1 LFNGALE
8 LIRTIDLRKAPSSG
22 PTAIE
27 RAGSLPSAQRSLDP
41 HSIAFI
47 TAVKDEAQ
55 YHACLRYLDA
65 LEIPRGHQ
73 IERIAVF
80 GGASMAECYQQAMDA
95 STSRYKIYLHADAHV
110 VHRGLL
116 SELLHLFRSYPRLGL
131 VGVVGSTWLPP
142 GGLWWVNNPFH
153 SYGRLWQNSRP
164 GFPMSILWPATR
176 ERLHLVRFRSFVGDY
191 LPAAVV
197 DGFFMA
203 TQYDL
208 PWTRPFFGFDLCDHV
223 QALEFIRAGFEVGI
237 ARQEAIWCIHRGPA
251 EEPSTEQLERRDL
264 RLREQTEALRNL
276 YPESIGVPAR
286 KLYRDH
292 LRVPAIPGFL
302 DSSKSTRD
310 RLGVV
315 IVTFN
320 GREVLLRALRAL
332 LPQCE
337 QLQEV
342 DCSIVVVDNAST
354 DGTVET
360 IRHDF
365 PEVTLI
371 ANGTNDGP
379 ARGFNLGLRHLGFP
393 AYVLVMNN
401 DVEFLPGTL
410 SRMVDYLRKHPAVA
424 GVVASLTNPD
434 GTVQF
439 QRTAIVELIRRHPR
453 RPQPV
458 TFVGTTCALVRGE
471 VFFDVGLY
479 DERFYFYNEDLD
491 WSLRAKRKG
500 YKFVFL
506 PEVRVIHHQGVGLRQ
521 NRPAILAELFVANL
535 RFLHKHAG
543 VRWAVILYWVQRL
556 QGKWFAYRWR
566 NDPEALRLVSE
577 AVARMEALY
586 RRIREENRLPRH
598 ALHTDA

>member
-1 LFNGALE
+1 MGV
-8 LIRTIDLRKAPSSG
+8 
-22 PTAIE
+22 
-27 RAGSLPSAQRSLDP
+27 QMQDP
-41 HSIAFI
+41 HAISLI

-55 YHACLRYLDA
+55 YRTCLQYLDE
-65 LEIPRGHQ
+65 LQIPPGY
-73 IERIAVF
+73 EVEKIAVY
-80 GGASMAECYQQAMDA
+80 GGASLAECYQRAMEA
-95 STSRYKIYLHADAHV
+95 STARYKIYLHADTHV
-110 VHRGLL
+110 VHRGML
-116 SELLHLFRSYPRLGL
+116 SELLHLFETYPRLGL
-131 VGVVGSTWLPP
+131 VGVVGSTRIPP
-142 GGLWWVNNPFH
+142 GRLWWVNNPLH
-153 SYGRLWQNSRP
+153 VYGRLWQNSRP

-251 EEPSTEQLERRDL
+251 EEPSAEQLEHRDL

-286 KLYRDH
+286 KLHADY
-292 LRVPAIPGFL
+292 LRVPVIAGFL
-302 DSSKSTRD
+302 DSPKSTRD
-310 RLGVV
+310 RLGIV

-371 ANGTNDGP
+371 INGTNDGP

-393 AYVLVMNN
+393 TYVLVMNN
-401 DVEFLPGTL
+401 DVELLPGTL
-410 SRMVDYLRKHPAVA
+410 SRMVDYLRRHPAVA

-434 GTVQF
+434 GTAQF
-439 QRTAIVELIRRHPR
+439 QRTAIVEVIRRHPR
-453 RPQPV
+453 RSQPI
-458 TFVGTTCALVRGE
+458 TFVGTTCTLMRGATL
-471 VFFDVGLY
+471 FDVGLY

-491 WSLRAKRKG
+491 WSLRVKRKG

-506 PEVRVIHHQGVGLRQ
+506 PEAKVIHHQGVGLRQ
-521 NRPAILAELFVANL
+521 NQPAILAELFVANL
-535 RFLHKHAG
+535 WFLYKHAG
-543 VRWAVILYWVQRL
+543 LRWAAVLYWAQRL
-556 QGKWFAYRWR
+556 QGRWFSHRWR
-566 NDPEALRLVSE
+566 NDADALCLVRE

-586 RRIREENRLPRH
+586 RRIRDGSRLPRH
-598 ALHTDA
+598 AAHADA